1 MEEAVA
7 AMEAE
12 VEAAVMSMDTAVE
25 GGTEEVVE
33 VDMAVVQVAI
43 ACLT

>member
-7 AMEAE
+7 AMGVE
-12 VEAAVMSMDTAVE
+12 VEAAVMSMDTAAE
-25 GGTEEVVE
+25 GDMEEEVE

-43 ACLT
+43 ACPT